1 MCVGVIACLSIW
13 LIHIQ
18 ERVESLQAGKS
29 KSMAIK
35 AHTQARTHAHTQTTH
50 TPHTTALTRGQARW
64 KRMWIW
70 VYAEIVW
77 AQALAIC
84 YHCLCAVLAV
94 EMENWIRNTKLNF
107 RLWNGRAARK
117 FDIIV
122 PNVDDIERRKLLQRS
137 DTTQKVDTAALRAG
151 NKIWEIFR
159 GQSLICGWQLIPG
172 RAPRGNYSY
181 RFPSDTINKHRVYA
195 ALAQA
200 QFINCHASP
209 RWLTWPSWA
218 FLFLL
223 KNGSIFP
230 SSSSSRSCSALG
242 QDVDVAAVCP
252 CKDNCAA
259 GPRLLVPHSSATSV
273 WIWFSFFPP
282 SPFWAAKAWQWT
294 RLSLALTRSQF
305 RAAFKCQLVG
315 PATSHPAEDRN

>member
-1 MCVGVIACLSIW
+1 M
-13 LIHIQ
+13 
-18 ERVESLQAGKS
+18 
-29 KSMAIK
+29 
-35 AHTQARTHAHTQTTH
+35 AHTYTRASGEPAGGKVKVDGDKSTHTSSHAHTQTTH

-218 FLFLL
+218 FLFLFKKRINIPQQQQQQEL
-223 KNGSIFP
+223 LSPWPRRWRGSCVSLQGQLCRRAPPACPTFVCYECVNLIFFFSLLLLFGQPRPDNGLGSAWLWPGP
-230 SSSSSRSCSALG
+230 SFG
-242 QDVDVAAVCP
+242 
-252 CKDNCAA
+252 
-259 GPRLLVPHSSATSV
+259 PHSSA
-273 WIWFSFFPP
+273 
-282 SPFWAAKAWQWT
+282 
-294 RLSLALTRSQF
+294 
-305 RAAFKCQLVG
+305 
-315 PATSHPAEDRN
+315 N